1 MQNDDDQTLKIW
13 NGSTWLDVASGGSFR
28 TQDKVIYVDKTG
40 GDDSKTGHRISGPK
54 LTIKAAIN
62 DINADI
68 STSIKTAGSG
78 YEDGTYQDVPLTG
91 GTTGSGL
98 TADIT
103 VSGGAVTAVTDISA
117 STLEEYQI
125 GDILSAPDSNLGSGG
140 GSGFELEVT
149 APPATVIVAVKPDPV
164 VPPVNGTLL

>member
-1 MQNDDDQTLKIW
+1 MVKNWLQNDDDQTVKIW

-28 TQDKVIYVDKTG
+28 TQDKVIYVDATG

-54 LTIKAAIN
+54 LTIKGAIN

-68 STSIKTAGSG
+68 STSIKTAFVAHIHD
-78 YEDGTYQDVPLTG
+78 EFQDVPLTG

-117 STLEEYQI
+117 STLEAISYTHPPSQR
-125 GDILSAPDSNLGSGG
+125 DRQKSRMPSSA
-140 GSGFELEVT
+140 
-149 APPATVIVAVKPDPV
+149 
-164 VPPVNGTLL
+164 